1 MNFSLFG
8 FMAIVPPRHLWRD
21 RAAQVSMLVRQSVIP
36 SGMTC
41 QQLAAAMRLAPK
53 HLSRQFKDGLNFGRL
68 ANPECK
74 PIWLLILR
82 PLTEIIGFTR
92 AEVLA
97 LFDAE
102 SDVTRDERD
111 KQRDAEIAD
120 LRRQMAE
127 ILKRLPPV
135 KSDESET
142 RVA

>member
-1 MNFSLFG
+1 MSLFG
-8 FMAIVPPRHLWRD
+8 LMAIVPRKQDWRD
-21 RAAQVSMLVRQSVIP
+21 RADEVSMLVRQSVIP

-41 QQLAAAMRLAPK
+41 KALAAAMRLAPK

-82 PLTEIIGFTR
+82 PLTEMIDITR

-102 SDVTRDERD
+102 PDVTRDERD
-111 KQRDAEIAD
+111 KKRDAEIAE
-120 LRRQMAE
+120 LKRQIAD
-127 ILKRLPPV
+127 ILSRLPPV